1 MHAVSAVC
9 AHIKFISA
17 LNLHMAFSV
26 SSKPDFDAGN
36 TLIKQLQINAF
47 CEVSAFLNGYIS
59 GANAVKPKPCQ

>member
-1 MHAVSAVC
+1 MP
-9 AHIKFISA
+9 FG
-17 LNLHMAFSV
+17 V

-59 GANAVKPKPCQ
+59 GANTVKPNPCQQKKTNE